1 MAKTIISEGKTT
13 AEAID
18 LCNDLYTN
26 LVETKTIIGEKQV
39 LAPGE
44 KRTFRFEISWNE
56 ESTAVISDDVVVK
69 LDGMTM
75 PITQE

>member
-1 MAKTIISEGKTT
+1 MKTE
-13 AEAID
+13 D
-18 LCNDLYTN
+18 LNGDLTSV
-26 LVETKTIIGEKQV
+26 LRETDDIIGEKQV

-56 ESTAVISDDVVVK
+56 ESTAVISDDVIVK

>member
-1 MAKTIISEGKTT
+1 MKTE
-13 AEAID
+13 D
-18 LCNDLYTN
+18 LNGDLTSV
-26 LVETKTIIGEKQV
+26 LRETDVIIGEVLV

>member
-1 MAKTIISEGKTT
+1 MKTE
-13 AEAID
+13 D
-18 LCNDLYTN
+18 LNGDLTSV
-26 LVETKTIIGEKQV
+26 LRETDDIIGEVLV

>member
-1 MAKTIISEGKTT
+1 MKTE
-13 AEAID
+13 D
-18 LCNDLYTN
+18 LNGDLTSV
-26 LVETKTIIGEKQV
+26 LRETDDIIGEVLV

-56 ESTAVISDDVVVK
+56 ESTAVISDDVIVK